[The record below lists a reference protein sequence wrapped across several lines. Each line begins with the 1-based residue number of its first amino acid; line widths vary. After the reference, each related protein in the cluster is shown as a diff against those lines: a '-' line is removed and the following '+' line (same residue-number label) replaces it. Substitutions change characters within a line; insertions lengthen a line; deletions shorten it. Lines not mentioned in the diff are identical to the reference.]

1 MSAPPPLADDGR
13 MHPFRFLTPPQGW
26 FDGAKL
32 AAFARQA
39 ETIGYDE
46 LIVND
51 HVVEQLAPVPVLATA
66 AAATERLRLGAFV
79 FNAALRHPAVLA
91 QELATLDVLS
101 GGRLRVGIG
110 AGWNKPE
117 HLALGLPF
125 EPVGTRIA
133 RLAEAVA
140 VLKGCFGPGPFS
152 FDGEHYRITAH
163 DGPPKPVQRPHPPF
177 FIGGGSRKVLSLA
190 AREAQGVGL
199 SPRMLPG
206 DQSDPKPDARTMTAA
221 ATEEK
226 VRWVREA
233 AGDRFDTLE
242 LNTYTVFGPLVITS
256 DARGEA
262 GRRAD
267 VIRHATGIELTVE
280 EVMDSPHVFIGTVRG
295 IVAKFTEMRERFGI
309 SSIVLDDP
317 ETSAPIVQA
326 LAGR

>member
-1 MSAPPPLADDGR
+1 ML
-13 MHPFRFLTPPQGW
+13 PFRFLTPPQGL
-26 FDGAKL
+26 FDGPKL

-39 ETIGYDE
+39 EAIGFDE

-51 HVVEQLAPVPVLATA
+51 HVADQLAPIPVLATA

-79 FNAALRHPAVLA
+79 LNAGLRHPAVLA
-91 QELATLDVLS
+91 QDLATLDVLS
-101 GGRLRVGIG
+101 GGRLRIGIG

-117 HLALGLPF
+117 HTALGLAF

-152 FDGEHYRITAH
+152 YAGEHYRISGH
-163 DGPPKPVQRPHPPF
+163 DGPPKPAQSPYPPF

-199 SPRMLPG
+199 SPRMMPG
-206 DQSDPKPDARTMTAA
+206 NQDDPKPDARTMTAE
-221 ATEEK
+221 ATDEK
-226 VRWVREA
+226 IGWIREA
-233 AGDRFDTLE
+233 AGDRFAALE

-267 VIRHATGIELTVE
+267 VIRAATGVELSVE
-280 EVMDSPHVFIGTVRG
+280 EVMESPHVFIGTIKG
-295 IVAKFTEMRERFGI
+295 IAAKFVEMRERFGI

-317 ETSAPIVQA
+317 EVSAPLVQE